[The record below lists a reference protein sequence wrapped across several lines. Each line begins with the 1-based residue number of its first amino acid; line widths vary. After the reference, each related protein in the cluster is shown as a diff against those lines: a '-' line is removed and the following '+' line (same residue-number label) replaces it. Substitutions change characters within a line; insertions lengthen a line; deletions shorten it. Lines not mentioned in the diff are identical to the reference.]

1 MPFFKYLVLNKG
13 NTQEYIEVE
22 QSLTDAPLVEHPLT
36 GKPIKRII
44 DSPSLTLR
52 HSSLR
57 ENKILSAD
65 NLQKH
70 GFSVLEKNE
79 STAQYVQTI
88 GDKLDLE
95 ENS

>member
-1 MPFFKYLVLNKG
+1 MPIFKYLVLNKD
-13 NTQEYIEVE
+13 NTQEFIEVE
-22 QSLTDAPLVEHPLT
+22 QSLTDAPLVKHPFT
-36 GKPIKRII
+36 GKPIRRII

-79 STAQYVQTI
+79 STAKYVQTI
-88 GDKLDLE
+88 GDNLDLE

>member
-1 MPFFKYLVLNKG
+1 MPIFKYLVLNKSS
-13 NTQEYIEVE
+13 TREYIEVE
-22 QSLTDAPLVEHPLT
+22 QSLTDAPLVNHPFT
-36 GKPIKRII
+36 GEPIKRII

-70 GFSVLEKNE
+70 GFSVLEKKD
-79 STAQYVQTI
+79 STAEYVQTI